1 MPQSYT
7 PEFKKK
13 IVRLH
18 EEEGR
23 TYKSITAEYGVSKA
37 SISKWCSEFSKEC
50 RTKALENPDIPNEM
64 ELMKEN
70 LRLRK
75 ELEEAKKENPL
86 LKKSS
91 GILCKGNRLEAYRF
105 IEQYHELFGLRW
117 LLRGLEICPNAYY
130 NYRKHRKADYYAN
143 KAEVHAQIQ
152 EIYHIHNGVDGYR
165 SMKVYLER
173 RGYSYSTATVH
184 KYMNTELGLH
194 SIVRP
199 KKPEYEHGK
208 PHKIFDNK
216 LNQDFTADE
225 INRKWCTDFTYL
237 FLSNH
242 EVRYNCTILD
252 LHDRSVVASITDRR
266 ITSNLA
272 IRTFQK
278 ALESQPPIKGGL
290 ILHSDQ
296 GSQFTSKAFVEFC
309 ESVNVTQS
317 MSKAGYP
324 YDNAPM
330 ERYFNTLKNECT
342 NLYEFETEKALYQKV
357 EEFAYVD
364 YNHVR
369 PHSFNDYRTP
379 YEARMAA

>member
-18 EEEGR
+18 LEEGR

-37 SISKWCSEFSKEC
+37 SISKWCSEFSEEC
-50 RTKALENPDIPNEM
+50 QAKADINPNTLNEA
-64 ELMKEN
+64 ELMKEI
-70 LRLRK
+70 LRLRR
-75 ELEEAKKENPL
+75 ELEESRKENL
-86 LKKSS
+86 FLKKSG

-105 IEQYHELFGLRW
+105 IEEHHKLFGLRW
-117 LLRGLEICPNAYY
+117 LLRRLEICPNAYY
-130 NYRKHRKADYYAN
+130 NYRKHRKADYYAR
-143 KAEVHAQIQ
+143 KAEVQAQIQ
-152 EIYHIHNGVDGYR
+152 KIYHAHNGVDGYR

-173 RGYSYSTATVH
+173 KGYSYSAVTVH
-184 KYMNTELGLH
+184 KYMNTELDLR

-199 KKPEYEHGK
+199 KKPGYEHGK
-208 PHKIFDNK
+208 PHKVFDNQ
-216 LNQDFTADE
+216 LNQNFTADE

-237 FLSNH
+237 FLANH
-242 EVRYNCTILD
+242 EVRYNCTIID
-252 LHDRSVVASITDRR
+252 LHDRSVIASITDRN
-266 ITSNLA
+266 ITSDLA
-272 IRTFQK
+272 IRTLRK
-278 ALESQPPIKGGL
+278 ALESQSAIKEGL

-296 GSQFTSKAFVEFC
+296 GSQYTSKAFIEFC
-309 ESVNVTQS
+309 KSVHVTQS

-342 NLYEFETEKALYQKV
+342 NLYEFTTEEALYQKV

-369 PHSFNDYRTP
+369 PHSFNGYRTP
-379 YEARMAA
+379 YEARMTA